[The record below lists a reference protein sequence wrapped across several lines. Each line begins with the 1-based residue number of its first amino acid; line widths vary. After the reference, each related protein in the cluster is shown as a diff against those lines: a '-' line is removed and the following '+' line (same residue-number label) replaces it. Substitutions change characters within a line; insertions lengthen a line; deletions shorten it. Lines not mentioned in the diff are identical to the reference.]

1 MLGFRVHAVFVL
13 PCNAIAAMTA
23 DLLHAVRVCLAAGVD
38 ILSDGLVRKGG
49 PWASVV
55 QSGAHAPLLLLLLL
69 RCCCAHKHTRARL
82 ERLACVPGHVCCI
95 APSPEDAS
103 VHASCK
109 EAHTDT
115 VGYRTPM

>member
-1 MLGFRVHAVFVL
+1 
-13 PCNAIAAMTA
+13 MTA

-69 RCCCAHKHTRARL
+69 LRCCCAHEHAWKGL
-82 ERLACVPGHVCCI
+82 LACLGMY
-95 APSPEDAS
+95 AA
-103 VHASCK
+103 
-109 EAHTDT
+109 
-115 VGYRTPM
+115 